1 MRAMIAA
8 LLGCALLLAACGS
21 VSTGAVPAEPT
32 QAPNPALSQPTQPPL
47 PTGIPGQS
55 LLADTPV
62 PQPTATPA
70 LATPSPTVGDAQMP
84 TATLTS
90 TPVPVAVQGKET
102 PMSTPDQANEPMRP
116 APPYN
121 VQPLTP
127 PFGAAM
133 DAQIDA
139 AKQDLAQRLGI
150 DTSTIEVVEVA
161 AVTWPDTS
169 LGCPKPG
176 MMYPQVL
183 VDGVLVQLRVNEQ
196 VYNYHGDGQRRLFLC
211 DPQAGPLGDQPGRPP
226 RGDP

>member
-1 MRAMIAA
+1 MRAMIAT

-32 QAPNPALSQPTQPPL
+32 QAPNPALSQPTQPPV
-47 PTGIPGQS
+47 PTGGPGQP

-62 PQPTATPA
+62 PVPQPTVTPA
-70 LATPSPTVGDAQMP
+70 LASPLPTVGDAQMP

-102 PMSTPDQANEPMRP
+102 PMPTPDPGSEPR
-116 APPYN
+116 APPCHHTN
-121 VQPLTP
+121 AQPLTP
-127 PFGAAM
+127 PFGAVI

-169 LGCPKPG
+169 LGC
-176 MMYPQVL
+176 
-183 VDGVLVQLRVNEQ
+183 RSRE
-196 VYNYHGDGQRRLFLC
+196 
-211 DPQAGPLGDQPGRPP
+211 
-226 RGDP
+226 

>member
-1 MRAMIAA
+1 MRALIAT

-21 VSTGAVPAEPT
+21 VSTGAVPAKPT
-32 QAPNPALSQPTQPPL
+32 QPSNPAPSQPTQPPV
-47 PTGIPGQS
+47 PTGVPDQP

-70 LATPSPTVGDAQMP
+70 LVTPSPTVGDAQMP
-84 TATLTS
+84 TATLS
-90 TPVPVAVQGKET
+90 VPVVVQGKET
-102 PMSTPDQANEPMRP
+102 PMPTPDPGSEPVRP
-116 APPYN
+116 MPPYN
-121 VQPLTP
+121 AQPLTP
-127 PFGAAM
+127 PFGTVM

-150 DTSTIEVVEVA
+150 DTSAIEVVEVA

-183 VDGVLVQLRVNEQ
+183 VEGIFVQLRANGQ

-211 DPQAGPLGDQPGRPP
+211 DPQAGPLGGQRGRQPQGEP
-226 RGDP
+226 

>member
-1 MRAMIAA
+1 MRAMIAT
-8 LLGCALLLAACGS
+8 LLGCALLLTACGS
-21 VSTGAVPAEPT
+21 DSTGALPAEPT
-32 QAPNPALSQPTQPPL
+32 QPSNSAPSQPTQPPL
-47 PTGIPGQS
+47 PTGVPGQP
-55 LLADTPV
+55 LIADTPV
-62 PQPTATPA
+62 RQPTATA
-70 LATPSPTVGDAQMP
+70 ASVAPSSTNGDPRIP
-84 TATLTS
+84 TATS
-90 TPVPVAVQGKET
+90 MFTPVPVAEQGKET
-102 PMSTPDQANEPMRP
+102 PMPTPDQANEPMRP

-139 AKQDLAQRLGI
+139 AKQDLAQLLGI
-150 DTSTIEVVEVA
+150 DASAIEVVEVD

-183 VDGVLVQLRVNEQ
+183 VDGVLVQLRANGQ
-196 VYNYHGDGQRRLFLC
+196 IYRYHGDGQRRLFLC
-211 DPQAGPLGDQPGRPP
+211 DALAGPLGDQPGRPP